1 MRASTL
7 DRNLLFCTV
16 GVSLRST
23 SLRFPELLVAV
34 RPANSEVVSACA
46 IFMASFA
53 SAGKKILANATELV
67 MKLALES
74 TKMRFFKMGRG
85 KKKKKPERLFC
96 YMQIT
101 NCKTKL

>member
-85 KKKKKPERLFC
+85 KKKKKTRTSFLL
-96 YMQIT
+96 YADY
-101 NCKTKL
+101 KLQN